1 MKFLQNDKTAAT
13 MALIM
18 GTLAMLVSFMAW
30 SSIAPLATAFAP
42 KLGFVAGS
50 GAQKML
56 VAVPVLLGS
65 IMRIPMGILSDRL
78 GGKKVFIG
86 LMIFTLIPLFII
98 PNVHSYSVMIWVA
111 LLLGMAGTS
120 FAVAIS
126 YVSVWFPAEKQ
137 GLVLGIAGM
146 GNIGNAVSALILPSL
161 IGKGLHQ
168 NIGKA
173 YTFLII
179 LIVVFVILFALLTR
193 EMPVNK
199 NKTIKEALSVA
210 KEKDTW
216 YLSLFYVLTF
226 GSFMA
231 FGNLIP
237 TLIGKGNVNHF
248 MIASTPAQVLVIAG
262 FWAAGFSAIATLVRP
277 VGGAMADKILPKRL
291 LMLAFAG
298 ILVSTLIMAFGA
310 KNFNVLMTGIF
321 LLALFAGIGNG
332 VVFKMVPYVS
342 KKNTGAVTG
351 FVGAIGG
358 LGGFVY
364 PFIVAAIGNLKTS
377 FLVLSGF
384 TIVCALVLYLVFFR
398 GGDTVVEN
406 ARD

>member
-1 MKFLQNDKTAAT
+1 MENVKNKKYAAT

-42 KLGFVAGS
+42 KLGFEAGS
-50 GAQKML
+50 AAQKML

-65 IMRIPMGILSDRL
+65 IARIPMGILSDRL
-78 GGKKVFIG
+78 GGKKVYLA
-86 LMIFTLIPLFII
+86 LMVFTLIPLLII
-98 PNVHSYSVMIWVA
+98 PHVHSYSVMLWVA

-146 GNIGNAVSALILPSL
+146 GNIGNAVSALILPTI
-161 IGKGLHQ
+161 IGANKD
-168 NIGKA
+168 ISKA
-173 YTFLII
+173 YTFLVI
-179 LIVVFVILFALLTR
+179 LMVIFIILFAVLTK
-193 EMPVNK
+193 EMPTDK
-199 NKTIKEALSVA
+199 NKTIGQALSVA

-216 YLSLFYVLTF
+216 YLSLFYMLTF

-248 MIASTPAQVLVIAG
+248 VIADSPAKVLVVAG
-262 FWAAGFSAIATLVRP
+262 FWAAGFSAVATLLRP
-277 VGGAMADKILPKRL
+277 VGGMLADKILPKKL
-291 LMLAFAG
+291 LMLVFG
-298 ILVSTLIMAFGA
+298 GVLISTLILAAGSHSFA
-310 KNFNVLMTGIF
+310 ILMTGIF
-321 LLALFAGIGNG
+321 VLAVFAGIGNG

-358 LGGFVY
+358 LGGFIY
-364 PFIVAAIGNLKTS
+364 PFVVAGIGNLKTS
-377 FLVLSGF
+377 FLVLTAF
-384 TIVCALVLYLVFFR
+384 TILCAIVLYLVFFR

-406 ARD
+406 ER

>member
-1 MKFLQNDKTAAT
+1 MESTSANKRAAI
-13 MALIM
+13 MALVM

-50 GAQKML
+50 GAQKIL

-65 IMRIPMGILSDRL
+65 IMRIPMGILSDRI

-98 PNVHSYSVMIWVA
+98 PHIHDYTAMLWIG

-146 GNIGNAVSALILPSL
+146 GNIGNAVSALILPSI
-161 IGKGLHQ
+161 IGANKD
-168 NIGKA
+168 ISKA
-173 YTFLII
+173 YNFLII
-179 LIVVFVILFALLTR
+179 LIIVFVILFAILTK
-193 EMPVNK
+193 EMQTDK
-199 NKTIKEALSVA
+199 SKTLGNALSVA

-216 YLSLFYVLTF
+216 YLALFYMLTF

-248 MIASTPAQVLVIAG
+248 VIASDPAKVIIVAG
-262 FWAAGFSAIATLVRP
+262 FWAAGFSAVATLMRP
-277 VGGAMADKILPKRL
+277 LGGSLADKILPKRL
-291 LMLAFAG
+291 LMIVFAG
-298 ILVSTLIMAFGA
+298 VLVSTIILAEGT
-310 KNFNVLMTGIF
+310 KNFGILMFGIF
-321 LLALFAGIGNG
+321 LLAIFAGIGNG
-332 VVFKMVPYVS
+332 VVFKMVPYVA
-342 KKNTGAVTG
+342 KGNTGAVTG

-358 LGGFVY
+358 LGGFIY
-364 PFIVAAIGNLKTS
+364 PFVVAGIGNLHIS
-377 FLVLSGF
+377 FLVLSAF
-384 TIVCALVLYLVFFR
+384 TVICAIVLWFVFFR
-398 GGDTVVEN
+398 GGETVVEN
-406 ARD
+406 D

>member
-1 MKFLQNDKTAAT
+1 MDNISNNKRAAT

-50 GAQKML
+50 GAQKVL

-65 IMRIPMGILSDRL
+65 IMRIPMGILSDRI

-86 LMIFTLIPLFII
+86 LMIFTLIPLLII
-98 PNVHSYSVMIWVA
+98 PHIHDYTAMLWVG

-126 YVSVWFPAEKQ
+126 YISVWFPAEKQ

-146 GNIGNAVSALILPSL
+146 GNIGNAVSALILPTI
-161 IGKGLHQ
+161 IGANK

-173 YTFLII
+173 YTFL
-179 LIVVFVILFALLTR
+179 LFLMVVFIVLFALLTK
-193 EMPVNK
+193 EMPTDK
-199 NKTIKEALSVA
+199 NKTLGNALSVA

-216 YLSLFYVLTF
+216 YLSLFYMLTF

-248 MIASTPAQVLVIAG
+248 VIADSPAKVLVVAG
-262 FWAAGFSAIATLVRP
+262 FWAAGFSAVATLMRP
-277 VGGAMADKILPKRL
+277 VGGFIADKILPKKM
-291 LMLAFAG
+291 LMTVFAG
-298 ILVSTLIMAFGA
+298 VFLATLVLAAGTH
-310 KNFNVLMTGIF
+310 NFSLLMTGVFI
-321 LLALFAGIGNG
+321 LAVFAGIGNG

-358 LGGFVY
+358 LGGFIY
-364 PFIVAAIGNLKTS
+364 PFVVAGIGNLRTS
-377 FLVLSGF
+377 FLVLTAF
-384 TIVCALVLYLVFFR
+384 TVLCAIVLYVVFFR
-398 GGDTVVEN
+398 NQNTTVEN
-406 ARD
+406 PRD

>member
-1 MKFLQNDKTAAT
+1 MENISNDKKAAT
-13 MALIM
+13 MALVM

-30 SSIAPLATAFAP
+30 SSVAPLATAFAP
-42 KLGFVAGS
+42 KLGFVAGT
-50 GAQKML
+50 GAQKVL

-78 GGKKVFIG
+78 GGKKVFIA
-86 LMIFTLIPLFII
+86 LMIFTLIPLVII
-98 PNVHSYSVMIWVA
+98 PHITSYTAMLWVL

-137 GLVLGIAGM
+137 GLALGIAGM
-146 GNIGNAVSALILPSL
+146 GNIGNAVSALILPSI
-161 IGKGLHQ
+161 IGPAKH
-168 NIGKA
+168 IDYA
-173 YTFLII
+173 YNFLIV
-179 LIVVFVILFALLTR
+179 LIAVFTVIFALTTK
-193 EMPVNK
+193 EMPTDK
-199 NKTIKEALSVA
+199 NKTLSSALSVA

-216 YLSLFYVLTF
+216 YLSLFYMLTF

-237 TLIGKGNVNHF
+237 TLIGKGNVNGF
-248 MIASTPAQVLVIAG
+248 VIADNPALVLVIAG
-262 FWAAGFSAIATLVRP
+262 FWAAGFSAVATIMRP
-277 VGGAMADKILPKRL
+277 LGGAIADKILPKKM
-291 LMLAFAG
+291 LMFVFAG
-298 ILVSTLIMAFGA
+298 VFVSTLVLAEGT
-310 KNFNVLMTGIF
+310 KNFAILMTGVF
-321 LLALFAGIGNG
+321 LLAIFAGIGNG

-364 PFIVAAIGNLKTS
+364 PFVVAGIGNLHIS
-377 FLVLSGF
+377 FLVLTGF
-384 TIVCALVLYLVFFR
+384 TIICAIVLWAVFFR
-398 GGDTVVEN
+398 GGDTIVKN
-406 ARD
+406 PRN